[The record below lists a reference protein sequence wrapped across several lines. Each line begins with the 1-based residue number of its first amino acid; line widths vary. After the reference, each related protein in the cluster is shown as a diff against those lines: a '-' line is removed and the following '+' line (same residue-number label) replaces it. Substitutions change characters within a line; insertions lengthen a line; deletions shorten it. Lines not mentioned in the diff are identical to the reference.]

1 MIARVTMAR
10 SQPGSTEEFIH
21 VVEEGFL
28 PGARQQ
34 PGFKGFLL
42 LTERGTGSHIGISL
56 WDSEADAQASE
67 GPGGYYQEQIERLT
81 GLQDVPPTH
90 ALYEVNVQA

>member
-10 SQPGSTEEFIH
+10 SQPGSTDEFIQ

-28 PGARQQ
+28 PAAREQ
-34 PGFKGFLL
+34 PGFRGFLL
-42 LTERGTGSHIGISL
+42 LTERGTGNHIGISL

-67 GPGGYYQEQIERLT
+67 GPGGYYQEQLQRLT
-81 GLQDVPPTH
+81 SLQAAPPTH